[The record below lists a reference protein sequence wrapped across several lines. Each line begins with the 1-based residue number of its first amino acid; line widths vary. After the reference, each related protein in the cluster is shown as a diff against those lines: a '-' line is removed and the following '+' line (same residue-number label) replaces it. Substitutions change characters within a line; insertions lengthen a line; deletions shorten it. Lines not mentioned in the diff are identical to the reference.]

1 LLQAEMNLESTCGLT
16 TPRGAGTCGFS
27 DNRIRAGSAARQAGD
42 EMISWIDFRD
52 FFEIN
57 TGLYGATQAPLPPA
71 EMMVALLT
79 VARATHGVDV
89 EQPEADAAIPEA
101 ALQ

>member
-1 LLQAEMNLESTCGLT
+1 
-16 TPRGAGTCGFS
+16 
-27 DNRIRAGSAARQAGD
+27 
-42 EMISWIDFRD
+42 MISWIDFRD

-57 TGLYGATQAPLPPA
+57 SGLYGASQAPLPPA

-79 VARATHGVDV
+79 VARASHAVDL
-89 EQPEADAAIPEA
+89 ERAAEEKTQAAEP

>member
-1 LLQAEMNLESTCGLT
+1 
-16 TPRGAGTCGFS
+16 
-27 DNRIRAGSAARQAGD
+27 
-42 EMISWIDFRD
+42 MISWIDFRD

-79 VARATHGVDV
+79 VARASHAVDV
-89 EQPEADAAIPEA
+89 ERADVERAEADDAARREP

>member
-1 LLQAEMNLESTCGLT
+1 
-16 TPRGAGTCGFS
+16 
-27 DNRIRAGSAARQAGD
+27 
-42 EMISWIDFRD
+42 MISWIDFRD

-57 TGLYGATQAPLPPA
+57 SGLYGASQAPLPPA

-79 VARATHGVDV
+79 VARASRGVDL
-89 EQPEADAAIPEA
+89 EHAAEAEAQAAEP

>member
-1 LLQAEMNLESTCGLT
+1 
-16 TPRGAGTCGFS
+16 
-27 DNRIRAGSAARQAGD
+27 
-42 EMISWIDFRD
+42 MISWIDFHD

-57 TGLYGATQAPLPPA
+57 TGLYGTSQAPLPPA

-79 VARATHGVDV
+79 VARVSRDV
-89 EQPEADAAIPEA
+89 TVEHDAEADEAKRKA

>member
-1 LLQAEMNLESTCGLT
+1 MDRHGCGT
-16 TPRGAGTCGFS
+16 
-27 DNRIRAGSAARQAGD
+27 QAGD

-57 TGLYGATQAPLPPA
+57 SGLYGASQAPLPPA

-79 VARATHGVDV
+79 VARASHAVDL
-89 EQPEADAAIPEA
+89 EHAMGDDARPAEP

>member
-1 LLQAEMNLESTCGLT
+1 
-16 TPRGAGTCGFS
+16 
-27 DNRIRAGSAARQAGD
+27 
-42 EMISWIDFRD
+42 MISWIDFRD

-57 TGLYGATQAPLPPA
+57 SGLYGASQAPLPPA

-79 VARATHGVDV
+79 VARASHAVDLEHAV
-89 EQPEADAAIPEA
+89 EAEAQATEP

>member
-1 LLQAEMNLESTCGLT
+1 MDRRG
-16 TPRGAGTCGFS
+16 RGA
-27 DNRIRAGSAARQAGD
+27 QAGD

-57 TGLYGATQAPLPPA
+57 SGLYGASQAPLPPA

-79 VARATHGVDV
+79 VARASRAVDL
-89 EQPEADAAIPEA
+89 EHAAEEDARAAEP

>member
-1 LLQAEMNLESTCGLT
+1 
-16 TPRGAGTCGFS
+16 
-27 DNRIRAGSAARQAGD
+27 
-42 EMISWIDFRD
+42 MISWIDFRD

-57 TGLYGATQAPLPPA
+57 SGLYGASQAPLPPA

-79 VARATHGVDV
+79 VARASHAVDL
-89 EQPEADAAIPEA
+89 EHATEEETQAAEP

>member
-1 LLQAEMNLESTCGLT
+1 
-16 TPRGAGTCGFS
+16 
-27 DNRIRAGSAARQAGD
+27 
-42 EMISWIDFRD
+42 MISWIDFRD

-57 TGLYGATQAPLPPA
+57 TGLYGSSQAPLPPA

-79 VARATHGVDV
+79 VARASHAVDL
-89 EQPEADAAIPEA
+89 EHAPEAEAPAAKP

>member
-1 LLQAEMNLESTCGLT
+1 
-16 TPRGAGTCGFS
+16 
-27 DNRIRAGSAARQAGD
+27 
-42 EMISWIDFRD
+42 MISWIDFRD

-57 TGLYGATQAPLPPA
+57 SGLYGASQAPLPPA

-79 VARATHGVDV
+79 VARASHAVDL
-89 EQPEADAAIPEA
+89 EHAAEAEAQAAEP

>member
-1 LLQAEMNLESTCGLT
+1 
-16 TPRGAGTCGFS
+16 
-27 DNRIRAGSAARQAGD
+27 
-42 EMISWIDFRD
+42 MISWIDFRD

-57 TGLYGATQAPLPPA
+57 SGLYGASQAPLPPA

-79 VARATHGVDV
+79 VARASHAVDL
-89 EQPEADAAIPEA
+89 EHAGEAEAQAAEP

>member
-1 LLQAEMNLESTCGLT
+1 
-16 TPRGAGTCGFS
+16 
-27 DNRIRAGSAARQAGD
+27 
-42 EMISWIDFRD
+42 MISWIDFRD

-57 TGLYGATQAPLPPA
+57 TGLYGSSQAPLPPA

-79 VARATHGVDV
+79 VARASHAVDL
-89 EQPEADAAIPEA
+89 EHAAEAEAPAAKP

>member
-1 LLQAEMNLESTCGLT
+1 
-16 TPRGAGTCGFS
+16 
-27 DNRIRAGSAARQAGD
+27 
-42 EMISWIDFRD
+42 MISWIDFRD

-79 VARATHGVDV
+79 VARASHGVDV
-89 EQPEADAAIPEA
+89 EQAEADPATREA